1 MFLNT
6 ILTSKFCFLSA
17 REDGQCYQN
26 QQSWVHSLF
35 TSQTALQ
42 CKISSKTECKAVWNV
57 KSRMDPS
64 LSHNSHGSK
73 LLSSAKFTRLARH
86 RKSEILG
93 TMVTCLLWM
102 GRFTKGTE
110 IFYMH
115 FKFSGKYTSCFAIIP
130 FAIIP
135 KIISLFKLIGFKLF
149 SVLKN
154 SIA

>member
-17 REDGQCYQN
+17 CEDAQCYQN
-26 QQSWVHSLF
+26 QQPRVHSLF
-35 TSQTALQ
+35 TSQTALR

-57 KSRMDPS
+57 KSRMDPC

-73 LLSSAKFTRLARH
+73 LLSSAKFMRLAQH
-86 RKSEILG
+86 RKSKILG
-93 TMVTCLLWM
+93 TMVTCLLCNWM

-115 FKFSGKYTSCFAIIP
+115 FKFCGKYTTCIAI
-130 FAIIP
+130 
-135 KIISLFKLIGFKLF
+135 
-149 SVLKN
+149 
-154 SIA
+154 